1 MAHRRRNEKLIDT
14 PIAIWFQN
22 CQHLFNLTSQYS
34 VSKILINSVDC
45 NLYDDFTSSL
55 SSQGFKTWEVNG
67 FGIKQFVTLLRH
79 SGDVQRD
86 AASGQFG
93 TRHVIDLLL
102 EDKAKAS
109 HQIRSLAEEIARWL
123 LKTAGYQLC
132 RSTVSQGEDG
142 AAATEREIYFLPSEQ
157 AFLTALDDAHPII
170 LANTLE
176 PQRMINEAVKANVK
190 GEAETRVFVWRVA
203 SGLKEYFL
211 VNGKMMQE
219 PWANVDL
226 ALRDAEWN
234 LTSIK
239 DHGTDASQLRDELL
253 ERGYSLHD
261 VDGPGPI
268 CPMYFG
274 VARESKTSAGLSQG
288 GDMLAQIINRP
299 EPEDLGK
306 FRIDVVFDDELGERD
321 DEACLNF
328 IKEAMRGLVRSEQ
341 KDFAKSTS
349 GPEGFLRSLKHCT
362 ENGIP
367 DAIYVLC
374 DSHIFLGSGAGSEAL
389 KAMHVGAIAEAYHS
403 LKLRDDGIKIVL
415 LGNGIDTP
423 PELREEVIHIDISL
437 PGADEL
443 FVSIKEQLDSA
454 VPSVAKDELFVVA
467 LAEAASGMTLA
478 ETQTT
483 ISRFL
488 EAGPKDYMV
497 TESLM
502 AAVRE
507 AKREMVSRS
516 PVLEL
521 ISEDRLPT
529 LDLGGMENF
538 EAWLKVR
545 KKVFSSPEEAKY
557 LGINSRP
564 KGVLL
569 LGVPGSG
576 KSLAAKVMA
585 RKWQL
590 PLVRLDIG
598 SILNSLMGSSEAR
611 IRDALKTIEA
621 MAPCILWIDEIDKG
635 MAEGKGTHGHSTD
648 LNIRATLLTWMQEN
662 RSPVFIVATANNFSR
677 LPPELTRAG
686 RFDAR
691 FFFGCPGT
699 EGRKHI
705 LHIHLK
711 EHGFDVDE
719 FFFENKEQEDE
730 LLRKMHGF
738 TGAEIEQVVL
748 DGLYAAFAKDEP
760 TLTPEDL
767 LERSSNLKP
776 IIKFFGEDLNS
787 LWDMVE
793 QGRVE
798 LASEDMLRRNH
809 VAKLIN
815 PDLFRPMYCQLDHV
829 SGFKDLA
836 SRSEKFLMS
845 TPFAGARLVVL
856 ETGDPTWAH
865 VQANFRYAPEDGH
878 NFKFL
883 ERLKTLETN
892 MVLDSLIGEF
902 GIERILFAEPDM
914 LEAFRENNG
923 LNIYSEFFEL
933 ISSEEEAN

>member
-1 MAHRRRNEKLIDT
+1 MYE
-14 PIAIWFQN
+14 
-22 CQHLFNLTSQYS
+22 
-34 VSKILINSVDC
+34 
-45 NLYDDFTSSL
+45 DFVLEL
-55 SSQGFKTWEVNG
+55 SSDGLKIWESHG
-67 FGIKQFVTLLRH
+67 FGIEQFVALLGL
-79 SGDVQRD
+79 SSDVQRD
-86 AASGQFG
+86 AANGQFG
-93 TRHVIDLLL
+93 TRYVLDVLVAGGAPAT
-102 EDKAKAS
+102 D
-109 HQIRSLAEEIARWL
+109 QTRSLAEEIARWL

-132 RSTVSQGEDG
+132 RTTVSQSEGKIYPV
-142 AAATEREIYFLPSEQ
+142 EREVYFQPSEQ
-157 AFLTALDDAHPII
+157 AFLAALEDPHPVI

-176 PQRMINEAVKANVK
+176 PQRMINEAVKAGSN
-190 GEAETRVFVWRVA
+190 GEAPRRLFVWRVA
-203 SGLKEYFL
+203 SGIKEYFL
-211 VNGKMMQE
+211 ADGNMAQE
-219 PWANVDL
+219 PWANVNL

-234 LTSIK
+234 LASIK
-239 DHGTDASQLRDELL
+239 DLGTDLVQLREDLSQ
-253 ERGYSLHD
+253 RGYTLHD

-274 VARESKTSAGLSQG
+274 IARESKSPAGLSQG
-288 GDMLAQIINRP
+288 GDALAQLINQP

-306 FRIDVVFDDELGERD
+306 FRINVVFDDELGDRD
-321 DEACLNF
+321 DEACLEY
-328 IKEAMRGLVRSEQ
+328 IKAGLRDLVRSEQ
-341 KDFAKSTS
+341 KKFAKSTS
-349 GPEGFLRSLKHCT
+349 GPEGFLKTLKHCT

-367 DAIYVLC
+367 NSTYVLC
-374 DSHIFLGSGAGSEAL
+374 DSHIFLGSGAGGEAM

-403 LKLRDDGIKIVL
+403 LKLRDDGVKLVL
-415 LGNGIDTP
+415 LGSGIDTP
-423 PELREEVIHIDISL
+423 KELREEAIHLDVSL
-437 PGADEL
+437 PGANEL
-443 FVSIKEQLDSA
+443 FGAIYEQLATA
-454 VPSVAKDELFVVA
+454 VPEVAKDEAFVVA

-478 ETQTT
+478 ETLTT

-488 EAGPKDYMV
+488 ATDPANYIV
-497 TESLM
+497 SESLM
-502 AAVRE
+502 GAVRD
-507 AKREMVSRS
+507 AKREMVNRS

-521 ISEDRLPT
+521 IGEDLLPT

-538 EAWLKVR
+538 EAWLSVR
-545 KKVFSSPEEAKY
+545 KKVFSSLEKARHI
-557 LGINSRP
+557 GISSRP

-585 RKWQL
+585 RKWHL

-611 IRDALKTIEA
+611 IRDALKTVEA

-635 MAEGKGTHGHSTD
+635 MAEGKDTHGHSTD

-662 RSPVFIVATANNFSR
+662 KSPVFIVATANNFSR

-705 LHIHLK
+705 LRIHLK
-711 EHGFDVDE
+711 AHGYDPSK
-719 FFFENKEQEDE
+719 FFAENEEQEDE

-760 TLTPEDL
+760 ILTPDDL

-776 IIKFFGEDLNS
+776 IIKFFGDELDS
-787 LWDMVE
+787 VWDMVE

-798 LASEDMLRRNH
+798 LASEDMLRRSH

-815 PDLFRPMYCQLDHV
+815 PDLFRSMYCQLDHV

-836 SRSEKFLMS
+836 SRSEKLLMS

-856 ETGDPTWAH
+856 KTGDPMWAH
-865 VQANFRYAPEDGH
+865 VQANFKYAPDDAH

-902 GIERILFAEPDM
+902 GIERILFADPEM
-914 LEAFRENNG
+914 LDAFQKNEG

-933 ISSEEEAN
+933 ISSEEKDN